1 MSPWLRLLV
10 GLAIAAA
17 VVAVGAAPAL
27 ALTDEIAYRC
37 DVDICLVQPDVPG
50 GVTNL
55 TDNGTTSLD
64 GAPSWSPDGTQV
76 AFVSTFGGGRAN
88 IFVMQPD
95 APGDAINLATQL
107 THYPNTGSADHR
119 PGLVARRDAGR
130 VRTQRVVR
138 ARRPASSS
146 SPPTGRR

>member
-1 MSPWLRLLV
+1 MRAGPRPR
-10 GLAIAAA
+10 GRQRR
-17 VVAVGAAPAL
+17 PAL

-37 DVDICLVQPDVPG
+37 DVDICLVQPDAPG

-55 TDNGTTSLD
+55 TDNGTASLD
-64 GAPSWSPDGTQV
+64 GSPSWSPDGTRV
-76 AFVSTFGGGRAN
+76 AFVSTFGGGGQN

-107 THYPNTGSADHR
+107 THYPSGSAPSATS
-119 PGLVARRDAGR
+119 PGRATARGWRTTSARR
-130 VRTQRVVR
+130 T
-138 ARRPASSS
+138 ARRPACSW